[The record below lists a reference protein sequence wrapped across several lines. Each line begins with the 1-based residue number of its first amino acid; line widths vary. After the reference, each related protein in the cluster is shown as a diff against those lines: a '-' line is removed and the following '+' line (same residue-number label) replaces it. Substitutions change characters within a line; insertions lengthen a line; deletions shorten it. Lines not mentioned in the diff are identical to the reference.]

1 MKHTIEVEVP
11 AGYKP
16 VAFRTPAKGE
26 LHIVDGKV
34 VRAIMDFERSS
45 WMIVE
50 KLTPPEFTREQFEHI
65 ANCLTSGGD
74 TANCYEREGIRAVA
88 QAKLAVRDVT

>member
-50 KLTPPEFTREQFEHI
+50 KLTPPEFTREQLSTSLI
-65 ANCLTSGGD
+65 ASQVGAIPQTATSGKVFGLWPKQNSPLG
-74 TANCYEREGIRAVA
+74 T
-88 QAKLAVRDVT
+88 